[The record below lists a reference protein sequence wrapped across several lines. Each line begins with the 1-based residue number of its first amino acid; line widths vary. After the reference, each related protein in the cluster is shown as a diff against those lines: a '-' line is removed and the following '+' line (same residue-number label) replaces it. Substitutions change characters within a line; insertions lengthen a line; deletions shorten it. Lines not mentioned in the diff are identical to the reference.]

1 MTNYEKKK
9 MQILLYFLKY
19 YMKVQ
24 NLKKKLKGKEKN
36 V

>member
-1 MTNYEKKK
+1 MINYEKKK

-19 YMKVQ
+19 YIKVQ
-24 NLKKKLKGKEKN
+24 NLKKKLKEKERN